1 MLRPKSTGGGVAM
14 LSGSGASPWE
24 RYSWPKYCHR
34 VHQAALSRTTATPG
48 SPTSSAYVFRRVN
61 AIRSAAV
68 DPVDVWP
75 VNELAQ
81 SQAAAVKGQS
91 TCVLAMLTNPTL
103 LSSQAGKGGKNVE
116 APPAPP
122 RPPQPRKQ
130 GPRGGPA
137 EPGG

>member
-1 MLRPKSTGGGVAM
+1 
-14 LSGSGASPWE
+14 
-24 RYSWPKYCHR
+24 
-34 VHQAALSRTTATPG
+34 QAALSRTTATPG

-91 TCVLAMLTNPTL
+91 TCVLAMLTNPTPP
-103 LSSQAGKGGKNVE
+103 SSPRSQRGKDRRS
-116 APPAPP
+116 APAPP
-122 RPPQPRKQ
+122 RPSPAPET
-130 GPRGGPA
+130 GAPRGASAP
-137 EPGG
+137 